1 MYNRVA
7 VCRLAET
14 VMDVTFRSGVEIDQ
28 GEACVSILKRY
39 WKAFAPR
46 SVHEWSERI
55 ANSGRYIVAA
65 YVGDVIAAVLE
76 GMRLDLEGDPN
87 RVPKTFQELTGDG
100 TWKTHSHSGDT
111 VMLVDLPI
119 APDHHGVGLVE
130 AASARAR
137 AHVKWRA
144 SAL

>member
-7 VCRLAET
+7 VCRLVET
-14 VMDVTFRSGVEIDQ
+14 LTDVTFRRGTEIDQ

-55 ANSGRYIVAA
+55 ANSGSYIVAA

-76 GMRLDLEGDPN
+76 GMRLDLDGDQT
-87 RVPKTFQELTGDG
+87 RVPKTFQALTGDG
-100 TWKTHSHSGDT
+100 TWLTHYHSC
-111 VMLVDLPI
+111 
-119 APDHHGVGLVE
+119 
-130 AASARAR
+130 
-137 AHVKWRA
+137 
-144 SAL
+144 